1 MIRHAFMIS
10 FCLFITISTSSQA
23 VAQNRNADSIV
34 VRNQLN
40 KFVKAFENLD
50 FDQFQAFFAD
60 NVTIFF
66 PPSAMVSGR
75 IDGKEKSMAVFKA
88 FFQRVKEKKSS
99 PPYLDIK
106 PEKMKIDMYGD
117 VAVVTFELNDPGAL
131 SRRTIIMKKI
141 NGQYLIIHLHAS
153 KADLS
158 Q

>member
-1 MIRHAFMIS
+1 MIRYAFIVS
-10 FCLFITISTSSQA
+10 FCLFITLSASSSA
-23 VAQNRNADSIV
+23 VAQNRNTDSIAV
-34 VRNQLN
+34 DNQLN

-50 FDQFQAFFAD
+50 FDQFQSFFAE
-60 NVTIFF
+60 NVTVFF

-99 PPYLDIK
+99 PPYLDIE
-106 PEKMKIDMYGD
+106 PEKMKIDLYGD

-131 SRRTIIMKKI
+131 SRRTIIMRKT

>member
-1 MIRHAFMIS
+1 MIRHTFILS
-10 FCLFITISTSSQA
+10 FCLFITLSAFSTA
-23 VAQNRNADSIV
+23 VAQNSNADSIAV
-34 VRNQLN
+34 NNQLS

-50 FDQFQAFFAD
+50 FDQFQSFFAD
-60 NVTIFF
+60 NVTVFF
-66 PPSAMVSGR
+66 PPSAMLSGR

-106 PEKMKIDMYGD
+106 PEKMNIDLFGD

-131 SRRTIIMKKI
+131 SRRTIVMKKI

-153 KADLS
+153 KADIP